1 MFSKKKIF
9 FVHVSMYCSTYSTVQ
24 LLLHNISTNQL
35 SELPTA
41 NVLRLALE
49 ALRRG
54 TVISFHTSIFHC
66 FWCVV
71 TKFRLLHYYL
81 GWWQFGEKK
90 WNWTFRSIYL
100 VILTWIQANWEDLQ
114 CIIKRIF
121 SKFAISRWILHFWK

>member
-1 MFSKKKIF
+1 
-9 FVHVSMYCSTYSTVQ
+9 MYCSTYSTVQ

-100 VILTWIQANWEDLQ
+100 VIYCWLEFRQIE
-114 CIIKRIF
+114 RICNVSLKEYF
-121 SKFAISRWILHFWK
+121 PSLLFQDEFYTFENSTYTHHNIVQ